1 MRGENIMHSH
11 ALYYPHIALIDDG
24 WIKAMSMLYDSIY
37 RIVPDGI
44 IPDDNPNLQPLL
56 EEGAIGRMINPS
68 GYARDASEVFLS
80 KVDGEWNA
88 AALYPSDEDFDISR
102 LHTDK
107 IDVVVRELFTEL
119 GFAEHNGWIDLPIEL
134 ASNYM
139 LFLAQDIASK
149 NNLALITRD
158 WGPFTATNY
167 FSLDGGI
174 DLAPY
179 EEGRDYTEHPFAL
192 FSIII
197 SGITPLNIQEI
208 PSEKIIAF
216 RQQRKDEIANFR
228 NAVYDL
234 YAELQL
240 VEDPEIKFDI
250 IQAKISDLERAK
262 KEYQNSADVIKAK
275 GWFGNS
281 IMGFPAPFVFSKIF
295 GIPTLSAAIIGA
307 TGVALGGLFNLRK
320 TKDELQKLRKD
331 NPASCL
337 VDMEKSFSNYTAVRG
352 GGDIN
357 RHAWNCME
365 EYIND

>member
-1 MRGENIMHSH
+1 MRKEILMQNN
-11 ALYYPHIALIDDG
+11 ALYYPHISLMDDN
-24 WIKAMSMLYDSIY
+24 WIKAMSIFYENIY

-56 EEGAIGRMINPS
+56 EEGSIGRMINPS
-68 GYARDASEVFLS
+68 RYARDASEVFLS
-80 KVDGEWNA
+80 KVDSEWNA

-119 GFAEHNGWIDLPIEL
+119 GFTEHNGWIDLPIEL

-149 NNLALITRD
+149 NNLALITQD

-179 EEGRDYTEHPFAL
+179 EEGRDYSEHPFAL
-192 FSIII
+192 FSLII
-197 SGITPLNIQEI
+197 SGIAPLNIQEI

-216 RQQRKDEIANFR
+216 RQQRRGEIANFR
-228 NAVYDL
+228 NTVYDL

-250 IQAKISDLERAK
+250 IQTKISDLERAK
-262 KEYQNSADVIKAK
+262 KDYQNSADVIKAK

-281 IMGFPAPFVFSKIF
+281 IMGFPAPFAFSKIF

-320 TKDELQKLRKD
+320 TKEELQKLRRD
-331 NPASCL
+331 NPVSSL
-337 VDMEKSFSNYTAVRG
+337 VDMKKSFSKYTADHSA
-352 GGDIN
+352 GDIN